1 MSEKDEVMLTN
12 GQKMARAAFTAVKKV
27 CAGGK
32 YEDYKR
38 FALSFPCLIHSCG
51 LVQAATFAAAKGQT
65 KYLEGLQEVL
75 QNVETGCSDDLV
87 KSAREAD
94 LKEYMRLS
102 RRALEAAAWIKRCCE
117 SLDGAENGGPR

>member
-1 MSEKDEVMLTN
+1 MGEKDEVMLTN
-12 GQKMARAAFTAVKKV
+12 GQKMARTAFTAVKKV
-27 CAGGK
+27 CASKG

-51 LVQAATFAAAKGQT
+51 LVQAAAFAAAKGQT

-75 QNVETGCSDDLV
+75 QNVETGCSGGLV
-87 KSAREAD
+87 ASAREAD

-117 SLDGAENGGPR
+117 SLDGTENGGPR